1 MSDQKKFRIT
11 LWEINTTAGTTG
23 GWRGTQKAV
32 VLDASGIGVEEYAN
46 DSGSAFWTLQNSHP
60 QIAEFVPLQRHY
72 EISRWSTVRGRW
84 EFVGAGI
91 LNDYSAGEY
100 ETTFSGIDYKSVLN
114 KSFTPLATMTVSD
127 ASALN
132 SRLTADYI
140 SPSEQPFSPSSS
152 TAYLNSTALS
162 VGALKV
168 TTFSGYNNQVGS
180 APEGTY
186 INDPD
191 GTTTYWETPVVKLD
205 YSVQWN
211 GAAVSTGFSPE
222 IWFRLYA
229 APSATRDSGTPPLPS
244 TGLIGEWSGD
254 TFTTTLTSGR
264 SFSTEASFAE
274 SVYLAT
280 KEIETTVISAGYNFT
295 GYANVNDVPTMVSNF
310 ANPLRT
316 GVTYT
321 FQLYAAIKRTSTGV
335 WYRSSVGA
343 ISTQVT
349 IGQQDTN
356 ASKLISNIFNNTI
369 TSESYSRL
377 RYSSL
382 SISGS
387 TATTHKVYSN
397 GEPVLDHIAS
407 IAELEMGAKTN
418 GDKVVFGIVRPS
430 GGSSYA
436 GTFNL
441 NLSVS
446 SAASTALHLRYPDN
460 VKSFNY
466 DPGFSRVVNDITL
479 VPSTPFLSGTSGQQ
493 PSGVTTI
500 GAQVSNT
507 ATIATY
513 GRIKSVVQR
522 SGLVDASAA
531 SNEAR
536 RLLTV
541 SDPANTKQV
550 GLAVTIDAVDL
561 WNGWDVGDS
570 IRVTIKQGLADINEA
585 FVISGV
591 RWFGEG
597 DGHERVELELVQ
609 ASAFGAQYAVP
620 SGAVTATRLGR

>member
-1 MSDQKKFRIT
+1 VF
-11 LWEINTTAGTTG
+11 
-23 GWRGTQKAV
+23 
-32 VLDASGIGVEEYAN
+32 DAANIGVEEYAN

-60 QIAEFVPLQRHY
+60 QISEFVPLSRHY
-72 EISRWSTVRGRW
+72 EISRWSSVRDRW

-114 KSFTPLATMTVSD
+114 KSFTPLSAMTVGN
-127 ASALN
+127 ASSLN
-132 SRLTADYI
+132 PRLVKDYVD
-140 SPSEQPFSPSSS
+140 PPQQPFSPSSS
-152 TAYLNSTALS
+152 TAFVNSDFIS
-162 VGALKV
+162 VGNLVV
-168 TTFSGYNNQVGS
+168 TTFSGYNEEVSSYSDGI
-180 APEGTY
+180 Y

-191 GTTTYWETPVVKLD
+191 GVSTTWETPVVKID

-211 GAAVSTGFSPE
+211 GDAISTGFDPK
-222 IWFRLYA
+222 IYFRLYA
-229 APSATRDSGTPPLPS
+229 APAAARDSGTPPLPAS
-244 TGLIGEWSGD
+244 GLVGEWSGD
-254 TFTTTLTSGR
+254 ISTTVISNGR
-264 SFSTEASFAE
+264 VFDTTASFAE
-274 SVYLAT
+274 SVYMCT
-280 KEIETTVISAGYNFT
+280 KEIEDKVIASGYDFT
-295 GYANVNDVPTMVSNF
+295 GSPNVVEASTMVSNMP
-310 ANPLRT
+310 NPLRT

-321 FQLYAAIKRTSTGV
+321 FQLYAAVRRTSTGV
-335 WYRSSVGA
+335 WYRSSSGSV
-343 ISTQVT
+343 STQVT
-349 IGQQDTN
+349 LGQQDNN
-356 ASKLISNIFNNTI
+356 ASKLISTIFNNTI

-418 GDKVVFGIVRPS
+418 GDKVVFGIVKPS

-436 GTFNL
+436 GTFKL

-446 SAASTALHLRYPDN
+446 SVASTALHLRYPEN
-460 VKSFNY
+460 IKSFNY
-466 DPGFSRVVNDITL
+466 DPGFARVVNDITL
-479 VPSTPFLSGTSGQQ
+479 IPSTAFLSGTSGQL

-522 SGLVDASAA
+522 AGLVDSSAA

-536 RLLTV
+536 RLLTI

-570 IRVTIKQGLADINEA
+570 IRVTIKRGLTDINEA

-620 SGAVTATRLGR
+620 SGAVAATPSGR